1 MKKIFLTFAMLVTSC
16 AAKAQETPSNHSS
29 ISSFFEQYI
38 SNYNKFFETGDEAA
52 IEKAVTNYNDP
63 VILFDAPVAVLDN
76 KNVLSALR
84 RNLGSYRESGV
95 REMRWLAINSC
106 MLSQSAAFSRNT
118 VTQLYPD
125 GSVHDTYSVAFML
138 SLAPEG
144 WRISGFTVLN
154 SATDVNFMCSLNKQT
169 TQSKVGAS

>member
-1 MKKIFLTFAMLVTSC
+1 MVLTSC
-16 AAKAQETPSNHSS
+16 AAKAQEASSNHSS

-38 SNYNKFFETGDEAA
+38 SNYNEFFETGDKAA
-52 IEKAVTNYNDP
+52 IEKAVSNYNDP

-76 KNVLSALR
+76 TNVLSALR
-84 RNLGSYRESGV
+84 RNLGSYRENGV

-106 MLSQSAAFSRNT
+106 LLNQSAAFSRNT

-125 GSVHDTYSVAFML
+125 GSVYDTYSVAFLL

-154 SATDVNFMCSLNKQT
+154 PETDVHFMCSMNKQT
-169 TQSKVGAS
+169 TQSKAGAS